1 MGTEKTVYTI
11 FETQWDMG
19 VLFEYQYDDRAQALI
34 DRMIVSGVRLTANDE
49 FDTNF
54 LILYTVD
61 DAFSQSLFGLEVS
74 RRLRNGMT
82 LDINYLLY
90 QSDRQNLPFYSL
102 VDDSELRLTLGY
114 YF

>member
-1 MGTEKTVYTI
+1 
-11 FETQWDMG
+11 
-19 VLFEYQYDDRAQALI
+19 
-34 DRMIVSGVRLTANDE
+34 MIVSGVRLTANDE
-49 FDTNF
+49 FDTNL

-61 DAFSQSLFGLEVS
+61 DAFSQSLFGLEAS

-90 QSDRQNLPFYSL
+90 QSDIQNLPFYSL
-102 VDDSELRLTLGY
+102 VDDSELSFTLGY